1 MIYTSHTDITSAS
14 GRPTASREADEK
26 EKIILRKYH
35 LYAVGICAAIA
46 LGAAG
51 CSAGANAETMSGSSV
66 TAEENTEET
75 TVSDTTVVESVTG
88 AIESMEESQ
97 PEVPQS
103 VRIYGPV
110 TKMEDGRLSIDNQ
123 SGMSTSGEIILNV
136 ADDMTYILDAMTGL
150 PVALEDV
157 KDGDTIYAYIGPA
170 MTMSLPPQT
179 TGEVVIGKIP
189 ADQKAPE
196 YITAVSMTANADGSW
211 TLVSAAGKEY
221 AVSADCRIMPYLT
234 RQIVSLEDVEQ
245 GSNLLV
251 WSDDQN
257 QAQKLV
263 LFAK

>member
-14 GRPTASREADEK
+14 GRPTAFCEADEK

-51 CSAGANAETMSGSSV
+51 CSAGVNAETVSGSSV
-66 TAEENTEET
+66 AAEENTEET

-136 ADDMTYILDAMTGL
+136 ADDMTYILDAMTGF

-170 MTMSLPPQT
+170 MTMSLPPMT
-179 TGEVVIGKIP
+179 NAVMIFTNLP
-189 ADQKAPE
+189 ADAKAPD
-196 YITAVSMTANADGSW
+196 YV
-211 TLVSAAGKEY
+211 
-221 AVSADCRIMPYLT
+221 
-234 RQIVSLEDVEQ
+234 
-245 GSNLLV
+245 
-251 WSDDQN
+251 
-257 QAQKLV
+257 
-263 LFAK
+263 